1 VSDVNRGSIQV
12 QGFSDPEMDFQLIR
26 QLGSSSY
33 GGSSVGECLHIANN
47 IRDNNPQEWVK
58 QFAQLGQWQK
68 DDGMERLVKNHVIS
82 GREQLLKASNSFRA
96 AEYYSPC
103 SSAQHRKYGLN
114 SADCFYTAISN
125 MDVHFENH
133 SIPYKNITLP
143 AYFISPANDGMKRKT
158 LMIVSGFDGTME
170 EEFIMRG
177 MAAVERGFNVIHFAG
192 PGQMDLFRK
201 YPETYFEPDFEQ
213 VVKRVINHFEFRH
226 EVDMH
231 HLTLM
236 GISFGG
242 YFALRAAC
250 YEPRIKSLILNSP
263 ILDLRAYLCAFAS
276 MDPGDLPDSDDFK
289 IEDLPSIPENVMS
302 AQLKAQSEQLI
313 TRFGQSSFKSTFNY
327 LNEFHINDALLDLS
341 IPSLALLGQAEG
353 GEPREQFLRY
363 CEQTHATSYEFS
375 DFEGAGTHC
384 QTGNVSFANAVTY
397 DWLESV

>member
-201 YPETYFEPDFEQ
+201 YKWIF
-213 VVKRVINHFEFRH
+213 
-226 EVDMH
+226 
-231 HLTLM
+231 
-236 GISFGG
+236 
-242 YFALRAAC
+242 FANIQK
-250 YEPRIKSLILNSP
+250 PILNRTLSRWSNERLI
-263 ILDLRAYLCAFAS
+263 ILNFDTKWIC
-276 MDPGDLPDSDDFK
+276 
-289 IEDLPSIPENVMS
+289 II
-302 AQLKAQSEQLI
+302 
-313 TRFGQSSFKSTFNY
+313 
-327 LNEFHINDALLDLS
+327 
-341 IPSLALLGQAEG
+341 
-353 GEPREQFLRY
+353 
-363 CEQTHATSYEFS
+363 
-375 DFEGAGTHC
+375 
-384 QTGNVSFANAVTY
+384 
-397 DWLESV
+397 